1 MIISLS
7 ETHQDDPRHLSR
19 NTKNQIPI
27 HTTHGKAAATTAWT
41 LDTEMIG
48 ITPNNLNDPHGHKAL
63 TADDYLASKQ
73 ESHQDIQPWPGKKN
87 DN

>member
-1 MIISLS
+1 M
-7 ETHQDDPRHLSR
+7 
-19 NTKNQIPI
+19 
-27 HTTHGKAAATTAWT
+27 
-41 LDTEMIG
+41 DTEMIG